1 MSEHLTLD
9 IPARTI
15 IKTVLMLLAVVFLYL
30 LRDVLIVLLF
40 ATIIAF
46 AMGPMVSWLERHRLP
61 RTLAVL
67 LLYVVFSVLLIT
79 LFSLVVPSLVKEL
92 NDLTQALPRFFE
104 SLPQGESPYYV
115 DFLRELQYFLEAASK
130 SLEVSSGSFFNILIS
145 IFGGLISLV
154 AIIVISFYFCAT
166 KDGVA
171 GFFRSVLPSSYEEY
185 IVNFLKRSEQKIGKW
200 FRGQLFIAFCVGLM
214 VFLGLTLFGIKY
226 ALLLGIVAMI
236 FELIPFVGPLIAAT
250 PAFLLAFSQS
260 PILGFWALLFYVAVQ
275 QLESHILTPLILG
288 KTTGLHPI
296 TIIISLLIG
305 GKLAGILGILLAVPV
320 AVIILEILEELAES
334 RKLRADPGI

>member
-115 DFLRELQYFLEAASK
+115 DFCVNCNIFSRPHQSLLKFLPVHFS
-130 SLEVSSGSFFNILIS
+130 IS
-145 IFGGLISLV
+145 SLV
-154 AIIVISFYFCAT
+154 
-166 KDGVA
+166 
-171 GFFRSVLPSSYEEY
+171 
-185 IVNFLKRSEQKIGKW
+185 FL
-200 FRGQLFIAFCVGLM
+200 V
-214 VFLGLTLFGIKY
+214 V
-226 ALLLGIVAMI
+226 
-236 FELIPFVGPLIAAT
+236 
-250 PAFLLAFSQS
+250 
-260 PILGFWALLFYVAVQ
+260 
-275 QLESHILTPLILG
+275 
-288 KTTGLHPI
+288 
-296 TIIISLLIG
+296 
-305 GKLAGILGILLAVPV
+305 
-320 AVIILEILEELAES
+320 
-334 RKLRADPGI
+334 